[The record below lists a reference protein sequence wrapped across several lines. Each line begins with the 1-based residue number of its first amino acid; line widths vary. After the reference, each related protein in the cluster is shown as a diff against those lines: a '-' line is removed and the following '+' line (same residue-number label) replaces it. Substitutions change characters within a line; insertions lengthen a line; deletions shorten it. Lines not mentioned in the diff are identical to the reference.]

1 MSTRLRPER
10 LPARLRTLQK
20 LCEAQGRR
28 LADLSLSHKLFINI
42 GEARIGADG
51 SRDAGTGSQADI
63 VDDLR
68 RLVDLGYSRII
79 VRYRGS
85 DAEAQRKQL
94 HIFIT
99 NIIPQV

>member
-1 MSTRLRPER
+1 MSTGLRPER
-10 LPARLRTLQK
+10 LRSRLSTLQK

-28 LADLSLSHKLFINI
+28 FADLSLCHKLFINI
-42 GEARIGADG
+42 GEARIGAD
-51 SRDAGTGSQADI
+51 SNRDAGTGSQADI

-68 RLVDLGYSRII
+68 RLADLGYSRII

-85 DAEAQRKQL
+85 DAEEQRKQL
-94 HIFIT
+94 RVFIE